1 MVVLALG
8 LILFL
13 AGHSTRIFA
22 EDWRRSMIARRGEG
36 PWKGIYS
43 LVSIVGL
50 VLVVW
55 GYGMARP
62 ESALLFE
69 PPTWLKHIAAALNL
83 VALVL
88 IGVFIVPAGRIKA
101 RLGHPMI
108 LGVKTWA
115 FAHLLANGRVAD
127 LVLFGAILLWAV
139 ADFVAAKAR
148 DRVEGT
154 ARIAGPA
161 RNDAVAIILG
171 LVLWAAFVWRLHYWI
186 TGVSPFA

>member
-1 MVVLALG
+1 MLVLILG

-13 AGHSTRIFA
+13 GAHSVRIFA
-22 EDWRRSMIARRGEG
+22 EDWRRSMIARLGEG

-43 LVSIVGL
+43 LASIVGV
-50 VLVVW
+50 VLLVW

-69 PPTWLKHIAAALNL
+69 PATWLKHIALALNL

-88 IGVFIVPAGRIKA
+88 IGTFVVPAGRIKA

-127 LVLFGAILLWAV
+127 VVLFGAILVWAV
-139 ADFVAAKAR
+139 ADFMAAKAR
-148 DRVEGT
+148 DRAEGT
-154 ARIAGPA
+154 VRAAGPA
-161 RNDAVAIILG
+161 RNDAVAVLLG
-171 LVLWAAFVWRLHYWI
+171 VLLWAALVWRVHYWI
-186 TGVSPFA
+186 TGVSPLA